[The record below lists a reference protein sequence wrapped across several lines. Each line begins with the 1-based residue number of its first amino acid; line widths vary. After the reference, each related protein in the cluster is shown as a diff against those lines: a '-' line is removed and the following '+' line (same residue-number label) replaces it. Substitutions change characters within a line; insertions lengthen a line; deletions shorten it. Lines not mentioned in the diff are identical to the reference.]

1 MENHKK
7 YFPGQRYVV
16 VFLLFLFMV
25 INFADKAIFGLVA
38 VPLMEELAISPQ
50 QFGTIAGSFFFLFAI
65 SGIVVGF
72 MSNTVSSRLLLVGL
86 VIIWSIA
93 QVPVAMGASTIAA
106 LMACRIL
113 LGIGEG
119 PAYPL
124 ALHACYKWFPD
135 QERTWPTAIVMQGGQ
150 VGMLLAGPLVG
161 YLAISHGWRSVFWV
175 TAAAGV
181 LWLVVWA
188 VLGKDGPISATAAP
202 TAEAGKSTTLSR
214 SSYRDVLLNRSFI
227 GNLLMYW
234 VAYWCAALVFTWLP
248 AYLQRGL
255 GFSSDTAGWL
265 FSLCIFVAI
274 PIVSGGSYLSNRFLR
289 QGYSSRVARS
299 LVTVGFLLAGALCLL
314 AAAYLNPGPTAGIV
328 LIALGLSFPQVGFV
342 LCSAISAQISPVEKR
357 GSTLAITNSLSTTAG
372 LVAPIVMG
380 RLIQAESGI
389 AGFHQ
394 GFALTA
400 LLLLAGAVLGF
411 ILVDPARTLSQIQ
424 AKAGGALGGPA
435 SV

>member
-175 TAAAGV
+175 TAAAGL

-202 TAEAGKSTTLSR
+202 TTEAGKSSSSSR
-214 SSYRDVLLNRSFI
+214 SAYRHVLLNRSFI

>member
-1 MENHKK
+1 MENQKK

-38 VPLMEELAISPQ
+38 VPLMEELAIGPQ

-72 MSNTVSSRLLLVGL
+72 VSNTVSSRLLLVGL
-86 VIIWSIA
+86 VVIWSVA
-93 QVPVAMGASTIAA
+93 QVPIAMGASTIIA

-113 LGIGEG
+113 LGVGEG

-161 YLAISHGWRSVFWV
+161 YLTISHGWRSVFWV
-175 TAAAGV
+175 TAAAG
-181 LWLVVWA
+181 LMWLVVWA
-188 VLGKDGPISATAAP
+188 LLGKDGPLSAAAAP
-202 TAEAGKSTTLSR
+202 AADKHMPQSR
-214 SSYRDVLLNRSFI
+214 CSYRAVLLNRSFI

-255 GFSSDTAGWL
+255 NFSSDTAGWL

-274 PIVSGGSYLSNRFLR
+274 PIVLGGSYLSNRFLR

-314 AAAYLNPGPTAGIV
+314 AAAYLKPDPTAGIV

-342 LCSAISAQISPVEKR
+342 LCSAISAQISPIEKR

-380 RLIQAESGI
+380 RLIQAEPGL

-400 LLLLAGAVLGF
+400 VLLLMGAVLGF
-411 ILVDPARTLSQIQ
+411 ILVDPSRTLSQIQ
-424 AKAGGALGGPA
+424 AKAGGPVSGPA

>member
-1 MENHKK
+1 MENQKK

-38 VPLMEELAISPQ
+38 VPLMEELAIGPQ

-72 MSNTVSSRLLLVGL
+72 MSNTASSRLLLVGL
-86 VIIWSIA
+86 VIIWSVA
-93 QVPVAMGASTIAA
+93 QVPIAMGASTILA

-113 LGIGEG
+113 LGVGEG

-161 YLAISHGWRSVFWV
+161 YLTISHGWRSVFWV
-175 TAAAGV
+175 TAAAGLV
-181 LWLVVWA
+181 WLVVWA
-188 VLGKDGPISATAAP
+188 LLGKDGPISAAP
-202 TAEAGKSTTLSR
+202 APATGKSTPQSH

-255 GFSSDTAGWL
+255 NFSSDTAGWL

-342 LCSAISAQISPVEKR
+342 LCSAISAQISPIEKR

-380 RLIQAESGI
+380 RLIQAESGL

-400 LLLLAGAVLGF
+400 VLLLLGAVLGF
-411 ILVDPARTLSQIQ
+411 VLVDPSRTLAQIQ
-424 AKAGGALGGPA
+424 AKAGHPVSGPA

>member
-175 TAAAGV
+175 TAVAGV

-202 TAEAGKSTTLSR
+202 TTEAGKSTTSSR

>member
-181 LWLVVWA
+181 LWLLVWA

-202 TAEAGKSTTLSR
+202 TAEAGKSTTLSS

-380 RLIQAESGI
+380 SLIQAEPGI

>member
-1 MENHKK
+1 MENQKK

-38 VPLMEELAISPQ
+38 VPLMEELAIGPQ

-72 MSNTVSSRLLLVGL
+72 VSNTVSSRLLLVGL
-86 VIIWSIA
+86 VIIWSVA
-93 QVPVAMGASTIAA
+93 QVPIAMGASTIVA

-113 LGIGEG
+113 LGVGEG

-161 YLAISHGWRSVFWV
+161 YLTISHGWRSVFWV
-175 TAAAGV
+175 TAAAG
-181 LWLVVWA
+181 LMWLVVWA
-188 VLGKDGPISATAAP
+188 LLGKDGPISAAAAP
-202 TAEAGKSTTLSR
+202 AAGKHMPQSR
-214 SSYRDVLLNRSFI
+214 CSYRDVLLNRSFI

-255 GFSSDTAGWL
+255 NFSSDTAGWL

-314 AAAYLNPGPTAGIV
+314 AAAYLKPGPTAGIV

-342 LCSAISAQISPVEKR
+342 LCSAISAQISPIEKR

-380 RLIQAESGI
+380 RLIQAEPGL

-400 LLLLAGAVLGF
+400 VLLLMGAVLGF
-411 ILVDPARTLSQIQ
+411 ILVDPSRTLSQIQ
-424 AKAGGALGGPA
+424 AKAGGPVSGPA

>member
-1 MENHKK
+1 MENQKK

-38 VPLMEELAISPQ
+38 VPLMEELAIGPQ

-72 MSNTVSSRLLLVGL
+72 VSNTVSSRLLLVGL
-86 VIIWSIA
+86 VIIWSVA
-93 QVPVAMGASTIAA
+93 QVPIAMGASTIIA

-113 LGIGEG
+113 LGVGEG

-161 YLAISHGWRSVFWV
+161 YLTISHGWRSVFWV
-175 TAAAGV
+175 TAAAG
-181 LWLVVWA
+181 LMWLVVWA
-188 VLGKDGPISATAAP
+188 LLGKDGPLSAAAAP
-202 TAEAGKSTTLSR
+202 AAGKHMPQSR
-214 SSYRDVLLNRSFI
+214 CSYRAVLLNRSFI

-255 GFSSDTAGWL
+255 NFSSDTAGWL

-314 AAAYLNPGPTAGIV
+314 AAAYLKPGPTAGIV

-342 LCSAISAQISPVEKR
+342 LCSAISAQISPIEKR

-380 RLIQAESGI
+380 RLIQAEPGL

-394 GFALTA
+394 AFALTA
-400 LLLLAGAVLGF
+400 VLLLLGAVLGF
-411 ILVDPARTLSQIQ
+411 VLVDPSRTLSQIQ
-424 AKAGGALGGPA
+424 AKAGSPVSGSA

>member
-1 MENHKK
+1 MENQKK

-65 SGIVVGF
+65 SGIGVGF

-181 LWLVVWA
+181 LWLLVWA

-380 RLIQAESGI
+380 RLIQAEPGI

-424 AKAGGALGGPA
+424 AKTGSALGGPA

>member
-1 MENHKK
+1 MENQKK

-38 VPLMEELAISPQ
+38 VPLMEELAIGPQ

-72 MSNTVSSRLLLVGL
+72 VSNTVSSRLLLVGL
-86 VIIWSIA
+86 VIIWSVA
-93 QVPVAMGASTIAA
+93 QVPIAMGASTIVA

-113 LGIGEG
+113 LGVGEG

-161 YLAISHGWRSVFWV
+161 YLTISHGWRSVFWV
-175 TAAAGV
+175 TAAAG
-181 LWLVVWA
+181 LMWLVVWA
-188 VLGKDGPISATAAP
+188 LLGKDGPISANPAP
-202 TAEAGKSTTLSR
+202 AVGKSKPQSR
-214 SSYRDVLLNRSFI
+214 CSYRDVLLNRSFI

-255 GFSSDTAGWL
+255 NFSSDTAGWL

-299 LVTVGFLLAGALCLL
+299 LVTVGFLLAGGLCLL
-314 AAAYLNPGPTAGIV
+314 AAAYLKPGPTAGIV

-342 LCSAISAQISPVEKR
+342 LCSAISAQISPIEKR

-380 RLIQAESGI
+380 RLIQAEPGL

-400 LLLLAGAVLGF
+400 VLLLLGAVLGF
-411 ILVDPARTLSQIQ
+411 VLVDPSRTLSQIQ
-424 AKAGGALGGPA
+424 AKAGSPVSGPA